1 MKKTSTT
8 NILAKIFKKTPEKK
22 VKKKTKPKVAKKS
35 TPPKAKVV
43 KKNIPVK
50 KTKTKKVTATKIKK
64 NLKTVSKKAAPEK
77 VEIKTDNLRIS
88 KSNEVKPEIKKVKK
102 QETEKRE
109 YKVKDYVVYPKH
121 GVGQIT
127 EFKKINIGG
136 IDVETYVLK
145 FEKDKANGMVPVN
158 KQSHLRPLATI
169 NQVNKCISIL
179 KSKPKI
185 KRSMW
190 SRRAQE
196 YEAKISSGKIYELAE
211 VVRDLNKGDDL
222 MVDQSYSERQLFEK
236 AYERILSE
244 FQIVM
249 GVSLEDTQ
257 KKLDKALKRNLEGQ
271 PKTIAA
277 PTKIKDPAADPDAD
291 SVQITDT
298 ENLTSG
304 DQLQAV
310 ERVLKR
316 TRGIASYEIISEK
329 KLIGLLE
336 PWLGTGN
343 VTADLPIPV
352 MIDVILNPEKRFNE
366 KGLRIE
372 LSAVAPGA
380 KLDTHGRWRQNLER
394 GLQTMRILAGL
405 ILMLVT
411 IATAT
416 VIIFA
421 TRAGLGTNKETV
433 EVLHLIGAHDK
444 FISRQFERQFLTLS
458 LLSCIIGYGAAAGIF
473 HMLFILMTDMEDMQ
487 FYLLLLG
494 VPFLSILMTW
504 LIIRN
509 FVIRTLAKAL

>member
-22 VKKKTKPKVAKKS
+22 VKKKTKAKVAKKP
-35 TPPKAKVV
+35 TLPKAKVI
-43 KKNIPVK
+43 KKNISVK
-50 KTKTKKVTATKIKK
+50 KTKTIKATPTKIKK
-64 NLKTVSKKAAPEK
+64 NLKTVSKKAVPEK

-271 PKTIAA
+271 AKAVAA
-277 PTKIKDPAADPDAD
+277 PTKIKEPITESDTD
-291 SVQITDT
+291 SEPITDT
-298 ENLTSG
+298 E
-304 DQLQAV
+304 D
-310 ERVLKR
+310 
-316 TRGIASYEIISEK
+316 
-329 KLIGLLE
+329 
-336 PWLGTGN
+336 
-343 VTADLPIPV
+343 
-352 MIDVILNPEKRFNE
+352 
-366 KGLRIE
+366 
-372 LSAVAPGA
+372 
-380 KLDTHGRWRQNLER
+380 
-394 GLQTMRILAGL
+394 
-405 ILMLVT
+405 
-411 IATAT
+411 
-416 VIIFA
+416 
-421 TRAGLGTNKETV
+421 
-433 EVLHLIGAHDK
+433 
-444 FISRQFERQFLTLS
+444 
-458 LLSCIIGYGAAAGIF
+458 
-473 HMLFILMTDMEDMQ
+473 
-487 FYLLLLG
+487 
-494 VPFLSILMTW
+494 
-504 LIIRN
+504 
-509 FVIRTLAKAL
+509 

>member
-8 NILAKIFKKTPEKK
+8 NILAKIFKKNPEKK
-22 VKKKTKPKVAKKS
+22 VKKNSSAKVAKKA
-35 TPPKAKVV
+35 KAKVV
-43 KKNIPVK
+43 KKTIIIK
-50 KTKTKKVTATKIKK
+50 KTKAAKKTSVKIKK
-64 NLKTVSKKAAPEK
+64 NLKAVSTKIIPQKT
-77 VEIKTDNLRIS
+77 EIKTDNLRIS

-102 QETEKRE
+102 QGTEKKE

-271 PKTIAA
+271 AQAKAIAA
-277 PTKIKDPAADPDAD
+277 PTKLAEPETSEAEPISD
-291 SVQITDT
+291 SDT
-298 ENLTSG
+298 E
-304 DQLQAV
+304 D
-310 ERVLKR
+310 
-316 TRGIASYEIISEK
+316 
-329 KLIGLLE
+329 
-336 PWLGTGN
+336 
-343 VTADLPIPV
+343 
-352 MIDVILNPEKRFNE
+352 
-366 KGLRIE
+366 
-372 LSAVAPGA
+372 
-380 KLDTHGRWRQNLER
+380 
-394 GLQTMRILAGL
+394 
-405 ILMLVT
+405 
-411 IATAT
+411 
-416 VIIFA
+416 
-421 TRAGLGTNKETV
+421 
-433 EVLHLIGAHDK
+433 
-444 FISRQFERQFLTLS
+444 
-458 LLSCIIGYGAAAGIF
+458 
-473 HMLFILMTDMEDMQ
+473 
-487 FYLLLLG
+487 
-494 VPFLSILMTW
+494 
-504 LIIRN
+504 
-509 FVIRTLAKAL
+509 

>member
-22 VKKKTKPKVAKKS
+22 VKKKTKPKVAKKP

-50 KTKTKKVTATKIKK
+50 KTKATKVTATKIKK

-102 QETEKRE
+102 QETEKKE

-249 GVSLEDTQ
+249 GVSLEDAQ

-271 PKTIAA
+271 AKAIAA
-277 PTKIKDPAADPDAD
+277 PTKIKEPTPEPDTD
-291 SVQITDT
+291 LEPITDT
-298 ENLTSG
+298 E
-304 DQLQAV
+304 D
-310 ERVLKR
+310 
-316 TRGIASYEIISEK
+316 
-329 KLIGLLE
+329 
-336 PWLGTGN
+336 
-343 VTADLPIPV
+343 
-352 MIDVILNPEKRFNE
+352 
-366 KGLRIE
+366 
-372 LSAVAPGA
+372 
-380 KLDTHGRWRQNLER
+380 
-394 GLQTMRILAGL
+394 
-405 ILMLVT
+405 
-411 IATAT
+411 
-416 VIIFA
+416 
-421 TRAGLGTNKETV
+421 
-433 EVLHLIGAHDK
+433 
-444 FISRQFERQFLTLS
+444 
-458 LLSCIIGYGAAAGIF
+458 
-473 HMLFILMTDMEDMQ
+473 
-487 FYLLLLG
+487 
-494 VPFLSILMTW
+494 
-504 LIIRN
+504 
-509 FVIRTLAKAL
+509 